1 MGSHL
6 PHTSDPIA
14 HISLATM
21 DHHIILVVS
30 VQNSELMGM
39 CRLYNV
45 DEKAMEKPEN

>member
-21 DHHIILVVS
+21 EPPHNTCSFGAKFGTHGH
-30 VQNSELMGM
+30 VQTLQ
-39 CRLYNV
+39 C
-45 DEKAMEKPEN
+45 